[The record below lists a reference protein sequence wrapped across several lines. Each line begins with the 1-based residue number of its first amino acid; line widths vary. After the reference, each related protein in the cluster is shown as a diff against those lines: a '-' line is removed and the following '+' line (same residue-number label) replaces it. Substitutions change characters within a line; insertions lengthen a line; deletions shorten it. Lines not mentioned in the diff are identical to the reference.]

1 MTEKTSFGLEA
12 INKAWKSTCRI
23 LLKDEIGDINN
34 YEEYLSRYN
43 DLLMSDFSDISKKKV
58 SITPMPFCKGAKFI
72 SDDEAEKFDAKM
84 RGKSLNINKLK
95 DIDSVLENIGE
106 IRYSGNI
113 IRGNSREVEESDC
126 CFNSSYV
133 YKSTDMYDSKYIAYS
148 CNGRRIEYAFGSN
161 WLGDSRYLIKCF
173 ETYEQTRCMEA
184 LRAATI
190 SDCYYVARVDDCA
203 NCMFSFNQKN
213 KRNMIGNLQ
222 LTQEEYSKLKE
233 KLIED
238 IREALREKKS
248 IPSIVDIIRG

>member
-43 DLLMSDFSDISKKKV
+43 DPLMSDFSNISKKKV

-72 SDDEAEKFDAKM
+72 SDDEAAEFDAKM
-84 RGKSLNINKLK
+84 KGKRLDINKLK
-95 DIDSVLENIGE
+95 DIDSILENIDE
-106 IRYSGNI
+106 ISYSGNI
-113 IRGNSREVEESDC
+113 IRGNSREVGESDC

-148 CNGRRIEYAFGSN
+148 CNGMRIEYAFGSN

-184 LRAATI
+184 LRSADL
-190 SDCYYVARVDDCA
+190 SDCYFVAHVEESM
-203 NCMFSFNQKN
+203 NCMFSFNQKS
-213 KRNMIGNLQ
+213 KRNMIGNVQ
-222 LTQEEYSKLKE
+222 LTPDRYDELKE
-233 KLIED
+233 KLLED
-238 IREALREKKS
+238 IRETLSKKKS
-248 IPSIVDIIRG
+248 VPSIVDIIRT